1 MPTKIS
7 SYLTD
12 LGFKQLEKL
21 SDATQLNNKTAGEF
35 IVVKQNNRIYRFDGN
50 STLTVD
56 SNNILNTSDGGNTR
70 WICIG
75 GTPTTQVRIQYTF
88 EEESN
93 QIPLDTTIS
102 RKEDIIY
109 VNISNTN
116 VLSSEYDL
124 NDTKDTIIFKQNFKP
139 GVEAEILI
147 IHGDYAN
154 TVGNYD
160 NLINKPLINGVEL
173 TENKTLDD
181 LNIQK
186 KGNYQPAGNYVTTD
200 TNQTIGGYKTF
211 TTHINVKADNI
222 DVNTAPTSNTYYSAL
237 NFYDKNSIQTCFLG
251 IGQYASNNLIRS
263 RLGVVRY
270 VDDVY
275 KDCVIEAQIAPDGT
289 ISTYAPTPS
298 VASNNTNIATT
309 AYINTKFQTVS
320 VLPANPDVNVYYF
333 IPE

>member
-56 SNNILNTSDGGNTR
+56 SNNVLNTSDGGNTR

-93 QIPLDTTIS
+93 QIPLGTTIS

-124 NDTKDTIIFKQNFKP
+124 NATKDTIVFKQSFKS
-139 GVEAEILI
+139 GIEAEILI

-160 NLINKPLINGVEL
+160 NLINKPSINGIEL

-181 LNIQK
+181 LNIQE
-186 KGNYQPAGNYVTTD
+186 KGDYQLAGNYVTTD
-200 TNQTIGGYKTF
+200 TNQAITSHKTF
-211 TTHINVKADNI
+211 VGGIDTKANNV
-222 DVNTAPTSNTYYSAL
+222 DVTTAPTADVYHDAL
-237 NFYDKNSIQTCFLG
+237 EIRDVNNVRYGIISTTQTP
-251 IGQYASNNLIRS
+251 NNQVQTKLMAQRTID
-263 RLGVVRY
+263 GVVKYSVIRAA
-270 VDDVY
+270 VD
-275 KDCVIEAQIAPDGT
+275 ADGT
-289 ISTYAPTPS
+289 TSTYAITPS
-298 VASNNTNIATT
+298 ISSNNTNIATT

-320 VLPANPDVNVYYF
+320 VLPANPNVNVYYF